1 MRRLFALFTMAVVSV
16 CLYSQTPEEW
26 NVPQNYSLV
35 NAEDYAPYNEDVVKC
50 VDWLV
55 NTPLDLQTSKRRD
68 AHKFLMAW
76 ISGSPEVMVIVSE
89 DLVPFFE
96 SGDLL
101 LVFMGGWSK
110 YSIRTGEYKDKIGGA
125 VAGLEASISL
135 YEKNRSMLSDSKPV
149 VKSMTN
155 LVKLRKKGKLKEFVE
170 ENIAKN
176 VKE

>member
-76 ISGSPEVMVIVSE
+76 IGGSPEVMVIVSE
-89 DLVPFFE
+89 DLVPFLNRE
-96 SGDLL
+96 IYCWCLWEDGVNIPS
-101 LVFMGGWSK
+101 VQVN
-110 YSIRTGEYKDKIGGA
+110 IRIK
-125 VAGLEASISL
+125 
-135 YEKNRSMLSDSKPV
+135 
-149 VKSMTN
+149 
-155 LVKLRKKGKLKEFVE
+155 
-170 ENIAKN
+170 
-176 VKE
+176 